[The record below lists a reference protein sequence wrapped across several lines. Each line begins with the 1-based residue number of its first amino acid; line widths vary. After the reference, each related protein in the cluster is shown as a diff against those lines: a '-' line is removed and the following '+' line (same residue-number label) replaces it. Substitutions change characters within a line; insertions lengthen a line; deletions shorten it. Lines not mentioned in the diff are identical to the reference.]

1 VRERPQGGEARVWRL
16 APGQRVATQAAA
28 PAPRRVDVDAA
39 TSWTTGRL
47 IFHAVPLREAVAEF
61 NRYERQKIEVADT
74 AVGDELITGVFAV
87 GDANT
92 FVGSVA
98 DLHDLTIV
106 RADKDG
112 TIRLSRPEGG
122 DETR

>member
-1 VRERPQGGEARVWRL
+1 
-16 APGQRVATQAAA
+16 
-28 PAPRRVDVDAA
+28 
-39 TSWTTGRL
+39 
-47 IFHAVPLREAVAEF
+47 
-61 NRYERQKIEVADT
+61 VADS

-112 TIRLSRPEGG
+112 AIRLTRSGGG